1 MELEHLQPENS
12 DQLNKKEQKAV
23 DHFNELIDALND
35 KEIDET
41 TENYI
46 KERISIIKDNVTFN
60 TIKKEESKILDF
72 VNKELGYL
80 AQNHYMS
87 LWIAL
92 GMSAFG
98 VPLGVA
104 IGLALDQLGFMGIGI
119 AVGLAIGVGVGSSK
133 DKEAKKQG
141 KQLPV
146 TK

>member
-1 MELEHLQPENS
+1 MELDHLQPENP
-12 DQLNKKEQKAV
+12 DQLKKKEQKAV

-46 KERISIIKDNVTFN
+46 KKRIAVIKDNFTYN
-60 TIKKEESKILDF
+60 TIKKEESKILDYI
-72 VNKELGYL
+72 NKQLGYV
-80 AQNHYMS
+80 AENHYKS

-92 GMSAFG
+92 GMSAIG
-98 VPLGVA
+98 VPIGVA

-119 AVGLAIGVGVGSSK
+119 AFGLAIGVGIGSSK
-133 DKEAKKQG
+133 DQEAKKQG
-141 KQLPV
+141 KQLPI

>member
-1 MELEHLQPENS
+1 MKLAHLHPENQ

-35 KEIDET
+35 KEIDES

-46 KERISIIKDNVTFN
+46 KESISSIKDNFTFN

-72 VNKELGYL
+72 VNKEFGYV

-92 GMSAFG
+92 GMSAIG
-98 VPLGVA
+98 VPLV
-104 IGLALDQLGFMGIGI
+104 LLS
-119 AVGLAIGVGVGSSK
+119 V
-133 DKEAKKQG
+133 
-141 KQLPV
+141 
-146 TK
+146 